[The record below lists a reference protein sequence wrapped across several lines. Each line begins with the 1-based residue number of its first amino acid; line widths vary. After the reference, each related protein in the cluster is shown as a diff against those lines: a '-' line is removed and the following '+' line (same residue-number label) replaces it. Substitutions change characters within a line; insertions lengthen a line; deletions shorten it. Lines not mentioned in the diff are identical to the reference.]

1 MQKLDRYYHRNRR
14 KYCLKVHLVL
24 VTKYRKPLL
33 QGNLDLVAKEA
44 VKNIAK
50 KHDWNILAMETDIDH
65 IHILLEYDTTERV
78 CDIVKEL
85 KQKSTFYLW
94 ENFQQ
99 ILKYE
104 YWKKR
109 TFWSEGYF
117 AFSIGDVSERTIQ
130 HYIENQG

>member
-1 MQKLDRYYHRNRR
+1 M
-14 KYCLKVHLVL
+14 
-24 VTKYRKPLL
+24 VT
-33 QGNLDLVAKEA
+33 KEA

-85 KQKSTFYLW
+85 KQKSTYYLW

-99 ILKYE
+99 ILKHE
-104 YWKKR
+104 YWMKR
-109 TFWSEGYF
+109 VFWSDDYF
-117 AFSIGDVSERTIQ
+117 VDSIGDVSERTIQ